1 MEKLLTYKDL
11 EHLGLGTQVTIWRKI
26 KLGTFPKP
34 IKLGNKANSPIR
46 FRESDKKNWIEKCSM
61 CST

>member
-46 FRESDKKNWIEKCSM
+46 FRESDIRNWIEKCST